1 MGVKEALGS
10 PLSFPSLATS
20 SNHLE
25 ETKMKGCPG
34 GWGRGKG
41 QGEGHSLPGRSPCY
55 GGGGLPGKGL
65 SGLLPWPLALGL
77 GERYVR
83 GWGSGQT
90 ALPFPSDSYFLEW
103 HMTQRQTEPQGP
115 TPGEIT

>member
-41 QGEGHSLPGRSPCY
+41 QGEGHSLPGRRPCY
-55 GGGGLPGKGL
+55 GGAVSLGRDC
-65 SGLLPWPLALGL
+65 LASF
-77 GERYVR
+77 R
-83 GWGSGQT
+83 G
-90 ALPFPSDSYFLEW
+90 P
-103 HMTQRQTEPQGP
+103 
-115 TPGEIT
+115 

>member
-1 MGVKEALGS
+1 MGPWERAGGG
-10 PLSFPSLATS
+10 PLLAWKKT
-20 SNHLE
+20 LL
-25 ETKMKGCPG
+25 
-34 GWGRGKG
+34 W
-41 QGEGHSLPGRSPCY
+41 
-55 GGGGLPGKGL
+55 GGGLPGKGL